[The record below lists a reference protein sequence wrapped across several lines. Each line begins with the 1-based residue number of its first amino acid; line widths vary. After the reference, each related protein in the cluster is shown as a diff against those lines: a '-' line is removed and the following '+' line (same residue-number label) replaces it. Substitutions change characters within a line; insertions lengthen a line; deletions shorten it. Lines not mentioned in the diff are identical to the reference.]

1 MQLDLESISSLID
14 AGKGQNGYFASQLEE
29 SFAPFF
35 DKLQN
40 IKQDKRQIDINNLF
54 NMDQQTSDRFRKK
67 YHNALKKFLTVF
79 GKKISQLHSA
89 SISDL
94 LFNNTGRGGNS
105 KVKLPSS
112 GPSGGP
118 PPLPKNTK
126 NLTEQKETAT
136 PVHIESVSDKLMDKL
151 STMNPTIN
159 QTNIK
164 TGKGSKDGEGGSL
177 LKKILGGALI
187 AMVAGIG
194 AYLLREGFLS
204 DGKFKGLLKI
214 LGQTLIAPFVK
225 FVKGITETLLPMK
238 KMGSIF
244 SAIKKLPSIAMS
256 VLGIFHP
263 KTGIISRFIKTILSP
278 KKVIASVGKGLRS
291 IPSVG
296 KSLFGTLFKMF
307 KGGGKAGAKIVF
319 KSIPVLGTLISFAF
333 AYSRFK
339 AGDTLGGFL
348 EIAAGLSSMIPIIG
362 PALSAGI
369 NIMLAI
375 RDMTTTK
382 EERSGPV
389 TLGAVGD
396 FFKSIGAKLWEWV
409 KGLWG
414 WITGAFDKIM
424 DSPIVKQIKLKIT
437 NVFLSF
443 KWAFFTFTD
452 TISNIMNWI
461 IGKFTGFLNQSWIK
475 GTLNTI
481 GLGGVSDEIAAMD
494 EVAKIRSSGQGK
506 RADEVIK
513 QMEANEDE
521 VKKIEMEAKKEREKM
536 HKETLQSNA
545 ENTAAIVNATNGTT
559 AAVAGTRNAGGN
571 TTFLFNNDGKN
582 GLRRAK
588 DRGFRQVYRN
598 EPIN

>member
-54 NMDQQTSDRFRKK
+54 NMDQQTSDRFRRNYQK
-67 YHNALKKFLTVF
+67 ALKKFLTVF
-79 GKKISQLHSA
+79 GKKISQLQSA
-89 SISDL
+89 NISDL
-94 LFNNTGRGGNS
+94 LFNNTGGKGSPS
-105 KVKLPSS
+105 KVHS
-112 GPSGGP
+112 
-118 PPLPKNTK
+118 PKTGLNPQTPK
-126 NLTEQKETAT
+126 KGEVTIEQKETAT
-136 PVHIESVSDKLMDKL
+136 PVHIESVSEKLMDKL
-151 STMNPTIN
+151 SMMNPTIN
-159 QTNIK
+159 QTNVK
-164 TGKGSKDGEGGSL
+164 VDKDSKNSGGGGL

-263 KTGIISRFIKTILSP
+263 KTGIISRFIRTVLSP
-278 KKVIASVGKGLRS
+278 KKIVSSVGKGLKS
-291 IPSVG
+291 IPSMG
-296 KSLFGTLFKMF
+296 KSLFGTLMKLF
-307 KGGGKAGAKIVF
+307 KGGGKVGAKIVF

-382 EERSGPV
+382 EERSGPI

-414 WITGAFDKIM
+414 WITGVFDKMM

-452 TISNIMNWI
+452 TITNIVNWI
-461 IGKFTGFLNQSWIK
+461 TSKFTGFLNSSWVK
-475 GTLNTI
+475 GTLNAI
-481 GLGGVSDEIAAMD
+481 GLDSWSEEIEAMD
-494 EVAKIRSSGQGK
+494 EVSKIRSSAQGK

-513 QMEANEDE
+513 QMRANEDE